1 MNKVNRIFMYLLGN
15 RKKSRLPSGYTE
27 LEYISNPST
36 AYINTGV
43 GYSSTD
49 DIDVHIDNVT
59 YSDNHYVGIFGTA
72 RAISGTWHRNALV
85 YDGQGP
91 GTYQVLFGQSQ
102 QNIASGHMPISNTTI
117 DVAFRNGS
125 QAVSITNNGVTS
137 VYTTSFTDSQSVQLY
152 SVMLFTYNR
161 NGSPATFYMVGDIG
175 NFSLTQNGLK
185 VIDYVPA
192 QRDSDSVVGMYD
204 LVTNTFITSAT
215 SVQFVAGPIKQ
226 L

>member
-1 MNKVNRIFMYLLGN
+1 MNKVYRIFASLLGN
-15 RKKSRLPSGYTE
+15 QKKSRLPRGYTE

-49 DIDVHIDNVT
+49 NIVVHADNVT

-72 RAISGTWHRNALV
+72 RAVSGTWHRSALV
-85 YDGQGP
+85 YDGQSF

-102 QNIASGHMPISNTTI
+102 QNLASSHMPISSTTI
-117 DVAFRNGS
+117 DVAFRDDNQS
-125 QAVSITNNGVTS
+125 VSITNNGVTT
-137 VYTTSFTDSQSVQLY
+137 VYTTSFTESQAVQLY

-161 NGSPATFYMVGDIG
+161 NGSPATFYLVGNIG
-175 NFSLTQNGLK
+175 NFSLIQNGLK

-192 QRDSDSVVGMYD
+192 QRDSDGVIGMYD
-204 LVTNTFITSAT
+204 LISNTFKVSSDA
-215 SVQFVAGPIKQ
+215 VQFVAGPIKQ